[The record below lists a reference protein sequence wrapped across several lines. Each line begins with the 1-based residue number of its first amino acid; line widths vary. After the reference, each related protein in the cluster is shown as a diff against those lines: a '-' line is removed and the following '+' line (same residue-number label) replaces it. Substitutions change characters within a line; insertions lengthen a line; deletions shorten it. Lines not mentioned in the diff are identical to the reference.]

1 MNLYAV
7 GKGLVKTVLSPLY
20 RFEVIGAENFPKEG
34 GILLCSNHIHA
45 LDPPV
50 VGMTAPRTVHFMAKE
65 ELFKAPILGPI
76 LPKVNAFP
84 VKRGMSDREA
94 LRTALKI
101 LKSGEVVGLFPEG
114 TRSTDGVLKKG
125 LSGAGFFALRG
136 NADVMPCAIIG
147 PYKAFRK
154 VRVVYG
160 EPIRMEP
167 FRERKASV
175 DEVTE
180 AIMGSI
186 QKILDDYAGKI
197 GRASCRERV

>member
-186 QKILDDYAGKI
+186 QKILDDYAGNK
-197 GRASCRERV
+197 

>member
-1 MNLYAV
+1 MNLYTI
-7 GKGLVKTVLSPLY
+7 GKALVKTTLTPLY

-34 GILLCSNHIHA
+34 GVLLCANHINA

-65 ELFKAPILGPI
+65 ELFKLPILGPI

-147 PYKAFRK
+147 PYKRFKK
-154 VRVVYG
+154 VKVVYG
-160 EPIRMEP
+160 KPLLMEP
-167 FRERKASV
+167 FRERKATV

-186 QKILDDYAGKI
+186 QDILDEYAVNK
-197 GRASCRERV
+197 